1 MNPSAATTLSK
12 AKRMDYLLLVF
23 LAVLWGSD
31 YSLIRVA
38 VQTIPPTTLTAA
50 CTIIACLFLYPILR
64 VKGIKLPR
72 DLRTWGRFLF
82 QSLFSAV
89 IPLIMIAW
97 AEQTVSA
104 GLATILNSTA
114 PIFTFLINWG
124 ITRHEPATLR
134 KLVGVVAGM
143 GGVALI
149 VGLDALKGLGQETLA
164 QLALV
169 ISAAFYAWS
178 AIFGRAFAKF
188 PPLVPAMGTL
198 IAGLVWLVPLTLV
211 LDKPWTLNPPME
223 AIAATVVVGIF
234 TTGLGLVIYFR
245 LLASLGAVGVTSQ
258 GYLRVPIGVWVAG
271 VFLDETMPSTAWIGL
286 ICVVLGVAA
295 MTIPEKWSLMGRRRV
310 LPAA

>member
-1 MNPSAATTLSK
+1 MSLSTAATPSK
-12 AKRMDYLLLVF
+12 AKLADYLLLVF
-23 LAVLWGSD
+23 LAVLWGAD

-38 VQTIPPTTLTAA
+38 VQTIPPTTLTAL
-50 CTIIACLFLYPILR
+50 CTVIACLFLYPILKA
-64 VKGIKLPR
+64 KGIGLPR
-72 DLRTWGRFLF
+72 DLKTWSRFLF

-97 AEQTVSA
+97 AEQTVTA

-134 KLVGVVAGM
+134 KLIGVVAGM
-143 GGVALI
+143 GGVTLI
-149 VGLDALKGLGQETLA
+149 VGFDALQGLGQETLA

-169 ISAAFYAWS
+169 GAAAFYAWS
-178 AIFGRAFAKF
+178 AIFGRFFNQF

-198 IAGLVWLVPLTLV
+198 LAGLVWLLPLALIV
-211 LDKPWTLNPPME
+211 DRPWTLDPPME
-223 AIAATVVVGIF
+223 AIVSTVVVGVF
-234 TTGLGLVIYFR
+234 TTGLGLVIYYR
-245 LLASLGAVGVTSQ
+245 LLANLGAVGVTSQ

-286 ICVVLGVAA
+286 ICVVVGVAA
-295 MTIPEKWSLMGRRRV
+295 MTLPDKWSRSRRV
-310 LPAA
+310 LSPG